1 MELNLDFKNNLLK
14 TICWILSLIFWIL
27 FLLTGW
33 IGFFKLLIISYGNNI
48 SYNNVWCF
56 INIYIKH
63 YEKDRTSY
71 LPLQTNRVFYIILF
85 LILLILGTASFA
97 LYILKSTYK
106 KDEHVFEGM
115 MGKFSRYHFC
125 PLICAS
131 ALFIVG
137 ESQKISLFELGNDPN
152 EETFENYLTLF
163 NKYLADFSVML
174 IFSII
179 GLASLIFIKMK
190 TELQHPLY
198 VVYTIK
204 DGFYSCLISLFVY
217 SFFYS
222 SIYIGV
228 FNKMKIG
235 YETFKKDPINTGKS
249 FEIISSVYSLMKDCG
264 ITFSIMIGIINL
276 TIGMVLKDIL
286 IPVMNFLIYLSL
298 TIYFFSIKKED
309 RENNGV
315 SIAEGLIDIIILIVS
330 GVNAAFTTIKKF
342 KPDWIKFE

>member
-1 MELNLDFKNNLLK
+1 M
-14 TICWILSLIFWIL
+14 
-27 FLLTGW
+27 
-33 IGFFKLLIISYGNNI
+33 
-48 SYNNVWCF
+48 
-56 INIYIKH
+56 
-63 YEKDRTSY
+63 
-71 LPLQTNRVFYIILF
+71 
-85 LILLILGTASFA
+85 LLILGTASFA

-137 ESQKISLFELGNDPN
+137 ESQKISLFELGDDPN

-174 IFSII
+174 IFSIL

-264 ITFSIMIGIINL
+264 ITFSIMIGIINI

-330 GVNAAFTTIKKF
+330 GVNVAFTTIKKF
-342 KPDWIKFE
+342 KPEWIKFE